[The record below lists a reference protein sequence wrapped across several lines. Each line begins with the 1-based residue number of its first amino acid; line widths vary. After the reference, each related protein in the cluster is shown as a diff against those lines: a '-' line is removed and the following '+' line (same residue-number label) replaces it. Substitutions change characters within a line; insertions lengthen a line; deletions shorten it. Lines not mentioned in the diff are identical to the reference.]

1 MTDET
6 PKQEPT
12 DEPHDDERYPVDRLK
27 ERVAERVGRR
37 TKGRPLMAY
46 LVLFA
51 AAATL
56 LLLLG
61 VVWISS
67 RGGGPGDALICTEI
81 SPDDAQ
87 TAILSGGVRE
97 IKILVDRD
105 RPLEGLTGVVLEL
118 RSDVC
123 RQTPQGAGIR
133 NDLYRVIGTVEL
145 YNTFAEEPIQVQY
158 QRQEIAVEL
167 LWTQTPTPSPTVE
180 PTMTATPPAETPTET
195 PADPTATTE
204 VSTPEADAEA
214 SPAAESSTGTTTADG
229 DATSQP

>member
-12 DEPHDDERYPVDRLK
+12 DEPQNDERYPVDRLK

-123 RQTPQGAGIR
+123 RQTPQGVGIR
-133 NDLYRVIGTVEL
+133 NDLYRVIGAAEL
-145 YNTFAEEPIQVQY
+145 YNTFAEEPLQVEY

-167 LWTQTPTPSPTVE
+167 LSTQTPTPSPTIE
-180 PTMTATPPAETPTET
+180 PTATATQPSETPAET
-195 PADPTATTE
+195 PADPTATAA
-204 VSTPEADAEA
+204 VGTPEVDIEA
-214 SPAAESSTGTTTADG
+214 SPETEPSIETPTPEG
-229 DATSQP
+229 DATQP